1 MCPTV
6 DLAEATFQ
14 RLQAVAKPFV
24 DTPETVIIRLLDAH
38 ESALKERSSSV
49 QTDDGVQLFNP
60 HTPPDL
66 TFTKVVKAEF
76 CGRTLDRGDTN
87 WNGLLDVAVRK
98 AKAVSRSS
106 SDLKRLIAV
115 NFVEGAKT
123 VEGFR
128 FLSDVGI
135 SVQGQ
140 DSNGA
145 WRAIHHVAQQLRC
158 EVRVTFVWRD
168 KESAAFPGATGQFI
182 VRGS

>member
-6 DLAEATFQ
+6 DLTEATFH

-24 DTPETVIIRLLDAH
+24 DTPETVIIRLLNAYD
-38 ESALKERSSSV
+38 SVLKEEAGSV
-49 QTDDGVQLFNP
+49 HADDGVRQFNP

-66 TFTKVVKAEF
+66 TFTKVVGAEF
-76 CGRTLDRGDTN
+76 CGRTLDRGDAN
-87 WNGLLDVAVRK
+87 WNGLLDAAVRK
-98 AKAVSRSS
+98 AKDAARSS
-106 SDLKRLIAV
+106 ADLKRLIAV

-128 FLSDVGI
+128 FLSDVGL

-145 WRAIHHVAQQLRC
+145 WRAIHHVAQQLGC
-158 EVRVTFVWRD
+158 ELKVTFVWRD
-168 KESAAFPGATGQFI
+168 KESAAFPGLTGQFI
-182 VRGS
+182 VRGG